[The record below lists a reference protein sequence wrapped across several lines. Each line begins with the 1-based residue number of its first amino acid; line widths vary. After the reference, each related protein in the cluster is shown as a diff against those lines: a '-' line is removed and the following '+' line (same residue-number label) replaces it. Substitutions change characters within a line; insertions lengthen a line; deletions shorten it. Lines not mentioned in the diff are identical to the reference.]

1 MCVVR
6 RKEYFLYD
14 LFLGNRRSAVF
25 GVKHIS
31 SDGITADAFAE
42 AVGTEV
48 IVERSVL
55 DKVSAVAFVADA
67 VVIQS
72 EVGAVTMRAVV
83 GRF

>member
-1 MCVVR
+1 MGIIR

-14 LFLGNRRSAVF
+14 LLLGNRRSAVF
-25 GVKHIS
+25 GVKHVS
-31 SDGITADAFAE
+31 SDSVIADAFAE

-55 DKVSAVAFVADA
+55 DKVSAVTFVADT

-83 GRF
+83 GRI